1 MNEYMKSQWI
11 FEVANIIS
19 KRDFIEKKEALWVI
33 IEDIEEF
40 DEMYEEGLSPQAA
53 YKEMQE

>member
-1 MNEYMKSQWI
+1 MNEYRKSQWL

-19 KRDFIEKKEALWVI
+19 KRDYIEKKAALWII

-40 DEMYEEGLSPQAA
+40 DEMYNEGLTPQAA

>member
-1 MNEYMKSQWI
+1 MNEYMKSQWL

-19 KRDFIEKKEALWVI
+19 KREFIEKKAALWII

-40 DEMYEEGLSPQAA
+40 DEMYNEGLTPQAA